1 VAHRG
6 RVESSSFL
14 LRLLLREGIRVE
26 KRILLV
32 EDDASFREVFTRAL
46 GMALA
51 SEHLDVSFV
60 EAGTLA
66 AARVRLKEGGLD
78 AALIDVTIPDGDGL
92 ELVGEIN
99 NGGGLG
105 SPIPTMVLTVSL
117 ETSVAGRAIEQ
128 GARGALSKVASM
140 PETVDAIKRLT
151 DAYRSSA

>member
-1 VAHRG
+1 
-6 RVESSSFL
+6 
-14 LRLLLREGIRVE
+14 VE

-51 SEHLDVSFV
+51 SEHFDVSFV

-78 AALIDVTIPDGDGL
+78 AALIDVTMPDGDGL
-92 ELVGEIN
+92 ELVGEIHD
-99 NGGGLG
+99 GRVG
-105 SPIPTMVLTVSL
+105 SPIPTLVLTASL
-117 ETSVAGRAIEQ
+117 ETSVADRAIEQ
-128 GARGALSKVASM
+128 GARGALSKLASM
-140 PETVDAIKRLT
+140 TETVVAIKRLT